1 MAMKSIP
8 HHVVHDGAGGRVD
21 VVAAGL
27 LDKLGV
33 DPLVDNDEG
42 KLQIALKAAFNQGF
56 LDGIHLVVDNVGDL
70 TIAHTVPG
78 GEMSGKITG
87 STGLTCRG

>member
-1 MAMKSIP
+1 MKCIP

-42 KLQIALKAAFNQGF
+42 KLDLLLLHPSLDQGL
-56 LDGIHLVVDNVGDL
+56 LDSLHLVVDNVGDL
-70 TIAHTVPG
+70 TVAHTVPG
-78 GEMSGKITG
+78 GEMSGKITR